1 MKDKRNM
8 TEETEHPPVNERVK
22 QQNKL
27 WVIFFLLSKLRRE
40 NK

>member
-8 TEETEHPPVNERVK
+8 TEETEHLPVNERVK

-27 WVIFFLLSKLRRE
+27 WVIFFLSKLRGK